1 MHKFILILSFIFLVL
16 QDISFANLPVKMSA
30 RGICFSPD
38 HPNYEKV
45 KNYIKTFKSVE
56 ECLKAGGILPQ
67 RIV

>member
-1 MHKFILILSFIFLVL
+1 MHKFILILSFLFLVL
-16 QDISFANLPVKMSA
+16 QEISLANLPVKMSA
-30 RGICFSPD
+30 RGICFSPE

-67 RIV
+67 RMA